1 VLQTLF
7 YAVSFLTDLLL
18 PIRGIKLVKFVIYC
32 RDLLFSVLAFPASTF
47 VFLSFWA
54 LYTYDRQLVYPEGL
68 DKVIPLW
75 LNHAVHTAVFPIAV
89 LEIVTSPHHYPPKRK
104 GLTLLGI
111 CSVAYLSWVL
121 WIYIA
126 DGNWVYPFL
135 GLLNPFGFILFLLS
149 SNILA
154 ALVYIAGDTLNYLI
168 WGKFK
173 NKRELPSLPVL
184 LTEMEMLFFYNRV
197 MLESLSILFSIH
209 FQELLI
215 LLLYRIYIAPTVFSA
230 LYNRKGDNT
239 IRIQF
244 NTEGI
249 GGPCSWSLQSKE

>member
-1 VLQTLF
+1 MATVSLLMYHCLVFLWYFFLAYLLFSVSPKDPPAGVFLYGGQWKYLTVLNVVLQTLF

-32 RDLLFSVLAFPASTF
+32 KDLIFSVLAFPASTF

-135 GLLNPFGFILFLLS
+135 GLLNPVGFILFLLS
-149 SNILA
+149 SNILV
-154 ALVYIAGDTLNYLI
+154 ALVYIAGDTLNYLV
-168 WGKFK
+168 WAGEARHKK
-173 NKRELPSLPVL
+173 MKS
-184 LTEMEMLFFYNRV
+184 
-197 MLESLSILFSIH
+197 
-209 FQELLI
+209 
-215 LLLYRIYIAPTVFSA
+215 
-230 LYNRKGDNT
+230 
-239 IRIQF
+239 
-244 NTEGI
+244 
-249 GGPCSWSLQSKE
+249 

>member
-1 VLQTLF
+1 MATISLLMYHCSVFIWYFFLAYLLFSVGTKDPPAGVFLYGGQWKYLTVLNVVLQTLF

-32 RDLLFSVLAFPASTF
+32 KDLIFSVLAFPASTF

-135 GLLNPFGFILFLLS
+135 GLLNPVGFILFLLS

-154 ALVYIAGDTLNYLI
+154 ALVYIAGDTLNYLV
-168 WGKFK
+168 WAGEARHKK
-173 NKRELPSLPVL
+173 MKS
-184 LTEMEMLFFYNRV
+184 
-197 MLESLSILFSIH
+197 
-209 FQELLI
+209 
-215 LLLYRIYIAPTVFSA
+215 
-230 LYNRKGDNT
+230 
-239 IRIQF
+239 
-244 NTEGI
+244 
-249 GGPCSWSLQSKE
+249 

>member
-1 VLQTLF
+1 MATISLLIYHCSVFLWYFFLTYLLFSVGTKDPPDGVFLYGGQWKYLTVLNVVLQTLF

-32 RDLLFSVLAFPASTF
+32 RDLLFSVLAFPAST
-47 VFLSFWA
+47 
-54 LYTYDRQLVYPEGL
+54 
-68 DKVIPLW
+68 
-75 LNHAVHTAVFPIAV
+75 HTAVFPIAV

-135 GLLNPFGFILFLLS
+135 GLLNPLGFVLFLLG

-154 ALVYIAGDTLNYLI
+154 ALVYVAGDTLNYLV
-168 WGKFK
+168 WAGEAQHKK
-173 NKRELPSLPVL
+173 MK
-184 LTEMEMLFFYNRV
+184 M
-197 MLESLSILFSIH
+197 
-209 FQELLI
+209 
-215 LLLYRIYIAPTVFSA
+215 
-230 LYNRKGDNT
+230 
-239 IRIQF
+239 
-244 NTEGI
+244 
-249 GGPCSWSLQSKE
+249 

>member
-1 VLQTLF
+1 MATISLLIYHCSVFLWYFFLTYLLFSVGTKDPPDGVFLYGGQWKYLTVLNVVLQTLF

-135 GLLNPFGFILFLLS
+135 GLLNPLGFVLFLLG

-154 ALVYIAGDTLNYLI
+154 ALVYVAGDTLNYLV
-168 WGKFK
+168 WGEAQHKK
-173 NKRELPSLPVL
+173 MK
-184 LTEMEMLFFYNRV
+184 M
-197 MLESLSILFSIH
+197 
-209 FQELLI
+209 
-215 LLLYRIYIAPTVFSA
+215 
-230 LYNRKGDNT
+230 
-239 IRIQF
+239 
-244 NTEGI
+244 
-249 GGPCSWSLQSKE
+249 

>member
-1 VLQTLF
+1 MAT
-7 YAVSFLTDLLL
+7 VSLLMYHCSVFIWYFFLA
-18 PIRGIKLVKFVIYC
+18 Y
-32 RDLLFSVLAFPASTF
+32 LLFSVSPKDPPAGVFLYGGQWKYLTVLNVF

-135 GLLNPFGFILFLLS
+135 GLLNPVGFILFLLS

-154 ALVYIAGDTLNYLI
+154 ALVYIAGDTLNYLV
-168 WGKFK
+168 WAGEARHKK
-173 NKRELPSLPVL
+173 MKS
-184 LTEMEMLFFYNRV
+184 
-197 MLESLSILFSIH
+197 
-209 FQELLI
+209 
-215 LLLYRIYIAPTVFSA
+215 
-230 LYNRKGDNT
+230 
-239 IRIQF
+239 
-244 NTEGI
+244 
-249 GGPCSWSLQSKE
+249 